1 MQNKFINW
9 AKEEMGEDFLVSKE
23 GYGDQSTVYRLD
35 AQTGSY
41 FLKIGSS
48 LINEKLRLEWLEE
61 KLPVPR
67 VIGFT
72 NIGDKDALLMTA
84 IKGRNLAELKKEW
97 PVEKV
102 VKKLVEVLKSFH
114 STGTTDCPFGA
125 HDPEMVLIHG
135 DACLPNFIFHNGE
148 FSGYIDLGDM
158 QVGSLELDLSAA
170 IWSLQYNFGPGYG
183 LSFLQQYGI
192 DDATEKQVERLRLKY
207 EDMQQKWGLS
217 A

>member
-1 MQNKFINW
+1 MQNKFTDW
-9 AKEEMGEDFLVSKE
+9 AKKEIGEDLLVSKE
-23 GYGDQSTVYRLD
+23 GYGDQNIVYQLD
-35 AQTGSY
+35 APTGSY
-41 FLKIGSS
+41 FLKIGLN
-48 LINEKLRLEWLEE
+48 LIDEKLRLEWLKD
-61 KLPVPR
+61 KLPIPR

-72 NIGDKDALLMTA
+72 SIGEKDALLMTA

-102 VKKLVEVLKSFH
+102 LKELAEVLQRFH
-114 STGTTDCPFGA
+114 STNTGGCPFGA

-135 DACLPNFIFHNGE
+135 DACLPNFIFYNGK

-158 QVGSLELDLSAA
+158 HVGNVELDLSAA
-170 IWSLQYNFGPGYG
+170 IWSLQYNLGPGYG

-192 DDATEKQVERLRLKY
+192 KDATEELVERLRLKY
-207 EDMQQKWGLS
+207 EDMEEKWGHS